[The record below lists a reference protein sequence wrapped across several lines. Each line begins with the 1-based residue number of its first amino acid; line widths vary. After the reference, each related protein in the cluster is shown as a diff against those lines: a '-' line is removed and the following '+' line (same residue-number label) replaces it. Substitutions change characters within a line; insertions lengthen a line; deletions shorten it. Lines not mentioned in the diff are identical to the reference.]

1 MDIKSSKNSKMLR
14 KEQEEEEFQEADIL
28 WPADAAQDLELAKH
42 MYYYLD
48 DDDGGGEEFSSEH
61 RRPSPTTAPNRQ
73 KASSSPIDIPG
84 KTKTGRDT
92 AGARALALQAGFSK
106 FSGSLAGAGG
116 SSLMIGSHVF
126 VPPHVI
132 VDRRAKRDTAM
143 LMLVDVPKGRVKAM
157 AAMLE

>member
-48 DDDGGGEEFSSEH
+48 DDGGREEFSSEH
-61 RRPSPTTAPNRQ
+61 RRPSPTTAPNLQ
-73 KASSSPIDIPG
+73 KASSPIDIPG
-84 KTKTGRDT
+84 KTKTTGRAT
-92 AGARALALQAGFSK
+92 SGARALALQAGFSK

-143 LMLVDVPKGRVKAM
+143 LMLVDVPKERVKAM
-157 AAMLE
+157 AAMLEY